1 MTIVKFPD
9 HFQWGV
15 ATSAYQIEGAV
26 KEDGRGLSIWDTFSH
41 RPGQIINNDNGDIA
55 CDSYHRLEEDVGLM
69 KQLGITTYRFSIAW
83 PRILPEGTGQVNPK
97 GIEYYKRLVALLLDN
112 GIEPLCTLYH
122 WDLPQAL
129 QDQGGWANR
138 STIDAFV
145 AYAEIMFKEFEGKIQ
160 HWVTINEPWCV
171 SFLSNYLGVH
181 APGHRDLQLATTVA
195 HHLLVA
201 HGSAVQAFRRL
212 EVPGQIGIA
221 PNVTWIEPYSRNAQ
235 DIEAC
240 RRETGWWV
248 EWFMDPLFKG
258 KYPSF
263 LQEWFQAKSV
273 DVPMLNGDME
283 TICTPIDFIGI
294 NYYTGNIG
302 RYQPN
307 SGLFECEAV
316 DRGDEKTDIDWYI
329 YPEGLHSV
337 LHYIY
342 ARYGDIPIYITENG
356 ACYNDSPVNGEV
368 QDEKR
373 IQYMKKHLLQLN
385 RCLESGLPI
394 KGYYAWSLLDN
405 FEWAEGYS
413 KRFGLVHVDFDTLQ
427 RTPKNSYA
435 WYKQLIA
442 DGNLK
447 M

>member
-1 MTIVKFPD
+1 MTIVQFPEN
-9 HFQWGV
+9 FLWGA

-26 KEDGRGLSIWDTFSH
+26 TEDGRGLSIWDTFSH
-41 RPGQIINNDNGDIA
+41 IPGQIINNDHGDIA
-55 CDSYHRLEEDVGLM
+55 CDSYHRLGEDIELM
-69 KQLGITTYRFSIAW
+69 KQLGITTYRFSVAW
-83 PRILPEGTGQVNPK
+83 PRIFPEGTGQVNPK
-97 GIEYYKRLVALLLDN
+97 GIEYYQRLVTLLIDN
-112 GIEPLCTLYH
+112 GIQPLCTLYH

-145 AYAEIMFKEFEGKIQ
+145 AYAEMMFTEFAGMIE
-160 HWVTINEPWCV
+160 HWVTLNEPWCV
-171 SFLSNYLGVH
+171 SYLSNYLGVH
-181 APGHRDLQLATTVA
+181 APGHRDLQLATTIA

-201 HGSAVQAFRRL
+201 HGRAVQAFRRL
-212 EVPGQIGIA
+212 QIPGQIGIA
-221 PNVTWIEPYSRNAQ
+221 PNVTWIEPYTQNAN
-235 DIEAC
+235 DVEAC

-258 KYPSF
+258 KYPDF
-263 LQEWFQAKSV
+263 LQQWFQARSV
-273 DVPMLNGDME
+273 HVPVQSGDME
-283 TICTPIDFIGI
+283 IIASPIDFIGI

-302 RYQPN
+302 RHQSN

-316 DRGDEKTDIDWYI
+316 DKGDEQTDIGWFI

-337 LHYIY
+337 LHYIHK
-342 ARYGDIPIYITENG
+342 RYGDISIYITENG

-368 QDEKR
+368 KDEER

-385 RCLESGLPI
+385 RCLASGLPI
-394 KGYYAWSLLDN
+394 RGYYAWSLLDN

-435 WYKQLIA
+435 WYKRLIA
-442 DGNLK
+442 SGQFE